1 MAASATSKI
10 PNANNL
16 FETISAFTE
25 SMKGFINTV
34 IKSRISV
41 KDVQKSKAVMTEI
54 INMAA
59 DINNLLNEKIKQV
72 NDKPIIALKNVFN
85 NLRELILIFKA
96 IHYKDL
102 LHAFIIISLIPPL
115 LVIGVLKILNSL
127 IPLVPLMET
136 AVVLTGALKVVFKN
150 VADIVDIIANSIS
163 LRKYI
168 KAWLALKRLGKLIGS
183 KHFGMATGGIA
194 SMLDNLSDLSKKDMA
209 VSLVNI
215 TILRIIVAEAFNIV
229 KDLAL
234 MSLIIPLAIIG
245 AAGLKIVFKVLVWS
259 LKSLERAEK
268 DVILGGI
275 LIGLLVITMTLAVA
289 SLLLIGLMVVKGWK
303 LLLAG
308 MLGFAVITGLLILV
322 FMGLGA
328 LMSSGIFELGLLA
341 LLMISAVLLVFA
353 AAVAIFVLATAA
365 LTKLDVPKNVLVKV
379 IVPFSALLGYM
390 IAHPWLFVPA
400 LYEVAIMLMGIIAVV
415 SLLALIS
422 AASLYLVYKLMSK
435 IDDEYAFSQCLV
447 KAVQPFRGLGKYIWD
462 NILIFN
468 PASMMFV
475 AETVIFMTVISL
487 LMMISTLAMWAV
499 KAITDKWDDDGTLE
513 QVLVK
518 AVIPFKG
525 LGEYMWKNILV
536 FNPVTLTLITVNVA
550 FLLVIALLMML
561 STLAM
566 WAVKA
571 ITDKWEDEEAL
582 ENVLVKAVIPFEGLG
597 KYMLKHALVF
607 NPVSLTLMTT
617 VVGMLTV
624 ISLALMLTTLAVKAV
639 MALSEDMSAESAKTA
654 IEGIMSPFV
663 ELGNY
668 MVKGKHALL
677 FNPISLTLISATMMR
692 LAGIAGTLGVIAKVI
707 HDIANMKIATEW
719 DEKGNAK
726 NYREMT
732 SDDFLNAAKNGTA
745 ITQIIAALFG
755 DKKDKV
761 RTSLGDVTVDP
772 IPLSAIMRLGPITAK
787 RIKRLGELTA
797 TIGGMARVL
806 GDIAAMRYPIE
817 FDEKGNPK
825 KYERMTGKVLQEA
838 AESAVNLTAI
848 IASMFTG
855 GTVKIGEETITVAPL
870 DISKLEDLKK
880 KSLEKVKLALGAVE
894 PLSSIVETIQNL
906 ANMSVPAA
914 NAKFNP
920 ETGRWDNY
928 VKLNGTHIKQ
938 MTSNIKLIM
947 SSLIDAMNGLL
958 KDKNGKKIKLPSDD
972 KIQKINDI
980 FGAMT
985 TPLNS
990 LSTVFEKNKELDPVK
1005 FDTVIKTML
1014 QTPVNALSELTYDAD
1029 TMDIR
1034 IKHVNQISG
1043 ILKKMSEVK
1052 NAAEVEKISEAHVK
1066 FLKQVNSTK
1075 LENLKYANS
1084 LMANMH
1090 KITKDIKGNF
1100 DKLADTLNE
1109 DIIEQLK
1116 EVAKLLDEINKKDI
1130 KLPDNDTSQPA
1141 VNLAGKTIESENK
1154 ETNTTKETKP
1164 DPLKTLQDA
1173 LSRMKW
1179 SLTTPSSPGGS
1190 VTIQLVQK

>member
-1 MAASATSKI
+1 MKASAI
-10 PNANNL
+10 PNSNNL

-25 SMKGFINTV
+25 SMKDFINTV

-41 KDVQKSKAVMTEI
+41 KDVQKSKEVMTEI

-59 DINNLLNEKIKQV
+59 DINNLLNEKIKKV
-72 NDKPIIALKNVFN
+72 NDKPVIALKSVFN
-85 NLRELILIFKA
+85 NIRDLILIFKE

-102 LHAFIIISLIPPL
+102 LHAFIMMSWIPPL
-115 LVIGVLKILNSL
+115 LWTGLLKILTDL
-127 IPLVPLMET
+127 MPLAPLMN
-136 AVVLTGALKVVFKN
+136 AAIVLTGAIKVVFKN
-150 VADIVDIIANSIS
+150 IADTIDVIS
-163 LRKYI
+163 KSVSLKKYI
-168 KAWLALKRLGKLIGS
+168 QARLAIRRLSKLIGS
-183 KHFGMATGGIA
+183 KHFGMTTGGIA
-194 SMLDNLSDLSKKDMA
+194 RMLDSLADLSKKDMA
-209 VSLVNI
+209 VSLDNI
-215 TILRIIVAEAFNIV
+215 TILRIIVAEVFNIV

-234 MSLIIPLAIIG
+234 MSLMIPLAIIG
-245 AAGLKIVFKVLVWS
+245 AGGLKIVFKVLVSS
-259 LKSLERAEK
+259 LRTLEKAEK

-275 LIGLLVITMTLAVA
+275 LIGLLVITMTFAVA

-308 MLGFAVITGLLILV
+308 MLGFAAITGLLILV

-328 LMSSGIFELGLLA
+328 LMSSGIFELGMLA
-341 LLMISAVLLVFA
+341 LVMISAVLLVFA

-365 LTKLDVPKNVLVKV
+365 LTKLNVPENVLVKV

-400 LYEVAIMLMGIIAVV
+400 LYEVTIMLMGIIAVV

-422 AASLYLVYKLMSK
+422 AASLFLVYKLMSS
-435 IDDEYAFSQCLV
+435 IEDEYAFSQCLV
-447 KAVQPFRGLGKYIWD
+447 KAVLPFQGLGKYIWD

-475 AETVIFMTVISL
+475 AGTVIFMTVISL

-525 LGEYMWKNILV
+525 LGEYMLKNVLV
-536 FNPVTLTLITVNVA
+536 FNPVSLALMTVNVA
-550 FLLVIALLMML
+550 LLLVISLVMML
-561 STLAM
+561 STLM
-566 WAVKA
+566 LWAVKA

-597 KYMLKHALVF
+597 KYMLKHVLVF
-607 NPVSLTLMTT
+607 NPVSLTLMTA

-624 ISLALMLTTLAVKAV
+624 ISLALMLTTLSLTAV
-639 MALSEDMSAESAKTA
+639 MALSEDMSAEKAKAA

-677 FNPISLTLISATMMR
+677 FNPISLTMMSNTLMR
-692 LAGIAGTLGVIAKVI
+692 LSVIAGSLGVIAKVI
-707 HDIANMKIATEW
+707 HDIANMRIATEW

-732 SDDFLNAAKNGTA
+732 ADDFLNAAKNGTA
-745 ITQIIAALFG
+745 ITQIMAALFG
-755 DKKDKV
+755 DEKDTV
-761 RTSLGDVTVDP
+761 RTSLGDVIVDP

-787 RIKRLGELTA
+787 RIKRLGELTG

-817 FDEKGNPK
+817 FDENGNPK

-855 GTVKIGEETITVAPL
+855 GTVSIGGETITVAAL
-870 DISKLEDLKK
+870 DISKLENIKK
-880 KSLEKVKLALGAVE
+880 KSLERVKLALGAVE

-938 MTSNIKLIM
+938 MTSNIQLIM

-958 KDKNGKKIKLPSDD
+958 KDKNGNKIKLPSDK
-972 KIQKINDI
+972 KIQKINSI
-980 FGAMT
+980 FGALT

-990 LSTVFEKNKELDPVK
+990 LSTVFEKNKDLDPIR

-1014 QTPVNALSELTYDAD
+1014 QTPVNALSELEYDAEQ
-1029 TMDIR
+1029 MDIR

-1052 NAAEVEKISEAHVK
+1052 NAAEVEKMAEAHVK
-1066 FLKQVNSTK
+1066 FLKQVNATK
-1075 LENLKYANS
+1075 FENLRYANS

-1090 KITKDIKGNF
+1090 KITKDLQGNF

-1116 EVAKLLDEINKKDI
+1116 EVAKLLDEINNKNIKVGVNPSNNNTNNNQTNLGSLTKTTENKKDPVEA
-1130 KLPDNDTSQPA
+1130 LQEA
-1141 VNLAGKTIESENK
+1141 LA
-1154 ETNTTKETKP
+1154 
-1164 DPLKTLQDA
+1164 
-1173 LSRMKW
+1173 RMKW
-1179 SLTTPSSPGGS
+1179 TLTTPSSPNGS